1 MTLPQVKFAYNMSQ
15 NHTTQLN
22 SFEIVYGK
30 NPSRVLK
37 LMYVPYNEWL
47 SIQANNMADYLY
59 GNQEQVKKIITDI
72 NAKYKA
78 LTNTHNMRVVF
89 EVSDLV

>member
-15 NHTTQLN
+15 NNITQLN

-37 LMYVPYNEWL
+37 LMHVPYIE
-47 SIQANNMADYLY
+47 
-59 GNQEQVKKIITDI
+59 
-72 NAKYKA
+72 
-78 LTNTHNMRVVF
+78 
-89 EVSDLV
+89 

>member
-1 MTLPQVKFAYNMSQ
+1 MGKLCWLTITSTTCLWSLVGGKPKQLDMTLPQVKFAYNMSQ

-37 LMYVPYNEWL
+37 LMHVPCIE
-47 SIQANNMADYLY
+47 
-59 GNQEQVKKIITDI
+59 
-72 NAKYKA
+72 
-78 LTNTHNMRVVF
+78 
-89 EVSDLV
+89 

>member
-1 MTLPQVKFAYNMSQ
+1 
-15 NHTTQLN
+15 
-22 SFEIVYGK
+22 
-30 NPSRVLK
+30 
-37 LMYVPYNEWL
+37 
-47 SIQANNMADYLY
+47 MADYLY
-59 GNQEQVKKIITDI
+59 GIQEQVKKIITDI